1 MKKLQK
7 LRKLEPLR
15 KLGSELIPH
24 RSTAW
29 VAVLDDLGFTL
40 GQATYGERGYAPFKP
55 ENRPLWDY
63 PTYDAARSAAT
74 ELNNRVGVSPEIAI
88 LIEADSMGRSYL

>member
-1 MKKLQK
+1 MQ
-7 LRKLEPLR
+7 
-15 KLGSELIPH
+15 SELIPH

-74 ELNNRVGVSPEIAI
+74 ELNNRVGVSLETAI
-88 LIEADSMGRSYL
+88 LIETDSMGRSNV

>member
-1 MKKLQK
+1 MH
-7 LRKLEPLR
+7 
-15 KLGSELIPH
+15 SELIPH

-40 GQATYGERGYAPFKP
+40 GQATYGERGYTPFKP

-63 PTYDAARSAAT
+63 PTYDAARSAAD
-74 ELNNRVGVSPEIAI
+74 ELNKVVGVSPENAM
-88 LIEADSMGRSYL
+88 LIEVNSMREGIKW

>member
-1 MKKLQK
+1 MQ
-7 LRKLEPLR
+7 
-15 KLGSELIPH
+15 SELIPH

-55 ENRPLWDY
+55 ENRHLWDY

-74 ELNNRVGVSPEIAI
+74 ELNNRVGVSLETAI
-88 LIEADSMGRSYL
+88 LIEVNSMRERDNQ

>member
-1 MKKLQK
+1 MQ
-7 LRKLEPLR
+7 
-15 KLGSELIPH
+15 SELIPH

-55 ENRPLWDY
+55 ENRHLWDY

-74 ELNNRVGVSPEIAI
+74 ELNNRVGVSLETAI
-88 LIEADSMGRSYL
+88 LIEINSMREGN